1 MRLYYM
7 TVVVG
12 IEVIAGVE
20 EYVPELIKFLI

>member
-1 MRLYYM
+1 MRLYYV

-12 IEVIAGVE
+12 IEVIAVVE